1 MFRINCSID
10 PIHFFVGAIACQ
22 TKPASLDVAKRT
34 FYLSDQRIRTLYHY
48 GEGRIT
54 RESAMHYKDRHLNA
68 QAAAGGDAAPSKGGT
83 VDEIAEDLQTVLAS
97 ERDTLRKSV
106 DSSWKSM
113 ACSSSGGVRRRNHGG
128 RAHFRQ
134 CTAQTS

>member
-97 ERDTLRKSV
+97 ERDTLQEIRRLFVEVNGLLKQRRREE
-106 DSSWKSM
+106 DSSQ
-113 ACSSSGGVRRRNHGG
+113 AQHLVCG
-128 RAHFRQ
+128 RFTR
-134 CTAQTS
+134 